1 MSVVT
6 DTTNHENGIGVV
18 VLGWQTTRAWIPA
31 YAGMTVWR
39 WCRRA
44 GLKPAP
50 TECWLAG
57 GYFLRNRSCRTTKH
71 ENGRAIRESPL
82 REVGEGYFQGNDRRV
97 CYPGE
102 RDSANR
108 MKNCRLSGLAMASM
122 LTA

>member
-1 MSVVT
+1 MADDQGMDSRLRGNDGVAVVPKGGFETRPYRMLVGRGLFSEESFMSVP
-6 DTTNHENGIGVV
+6 TN
-18 VLGWQTTRAWIPA
+18 
-31 YAGMTVWR
+31 
-39 WCRRA
+39 
-44 GLKPAP
+44 
-50 TECWLAG
+50 
-57 GYFLRNRSCRTTKH
+57 TTKH
-71 ENGRAIRESPL
+71 ENG

>member
-1 MSVVT
+1 MDSRLRGNDGVAVVPKGGFETRPYRMLVGRGLFSEESFMSVP
-6 DTTNHENGIGVV
+6 TN
-18 VLGWQTTRAWIPA
+18 
-31 YAGMTVWR
+31 
-39 WCRRA
+39 
-44 GLKPAP
+44 
-50 TECWLAG
+50 
-57 GYFLRNRSCRTTKH
+57 TTKH